1 MSEPFERMSQYFEQM
16 LMYFERICKPF
27 ERFVEHF
34 KRIFFRHSNG
44 WRTEKRTVYPF
55 ERMTVSVRF
64 AFHGHNCDSFDLNS
78 NTVYILKGKTMCYS
92 QNKVNLN

>member
-34 KRIFFRHSNG
+34 KRIFLGIRTDDERKKELFTRSNG
-44 WRTEKRTVYPF
+44 WLLVFVLPFTVTIVIPLIWIQTPYTF
-55 ERMTVSVRF
+55 
-64 AFHGHNCDSFDLNS
+64 
-78 NTVYILKGKTMCYS
+78 
-92 QNKVNLN
+92 